1 MSSARPRLLIVA
13 RDRYPPFRVDVTI
26 LFSKYLAPH
35 FDIDWLMR
43 REISGPASI
52 ERLKNERFLVNGKGG
67 LRFLGAFGRHLAA
80 LSQVLRREYDIVQC
94 RDAIIVSFVYALAAT
109 ISRTPFVYWM
119 SFPIEE
125 SYLKRAREYFA
136 AGNVLAM
143 LPRLAIGLVGRLLL
157 YRVTLPLAQRVFVQS
172 DRMRND
178 VALRGIPARK
188 LTAVPMGVDTD
199 GHHPDAIAPI
209 EHEFYRG
216 KTVILYVG
224 TLASERRLSIPLAGV
239 VAVMTARP
247 NVVLLVVG
255 KATDIERAAVRGQFA
270 AAGLDGRLLIL
281 DHMLHDQM
289 LRYVKRADVC
299 LAACDTSP
307 LLLQGTPTKLPEY
320 LLMGRRVVANR
331 HPDQETVVSGAGL
344 GVLTEFT
351 SEGFEQAI
359 LTAMALGE
367 PTDIEQTRARNWL
380 RDNRN
385 YRTLSERVAAV
396 YTELLQ

>member
-1 MSSARPRLLIVA
+1 VSSGRPRLLVVA

-43 REISGPASI
+43 REVSGPAEI
-52 ERLKNERFLVNGKGG
+52 ERLGNERFLVNGKGG
-67 LRFLGAFGRHLAA
+67 LRFLGAFGRHLSA
-80 LSQVLRREYDIVQC
+80 LWQVLRREYDIVQC
-94 RDAIIVSFVYALAAT
+94 RDAIIISFAYALAAT
-109 ISRTPFVYWM
+109 ASKTPFVYWM

-125 SYLKRAREYFA
+125 SYLARARDYFA
-136 AGNVLAM
+136 AGDVMAM
-143 LPRLAIGLVGRLLL
+143 LPRLAIGIVGRLLL
-157 YRVTLPLAQRVFVQS
+157 YQVTLPLAQHVFVQS

-178 VALRGIPARK
+178 VALRGISAGK

-199 GHHPDAIAPI
+199 GHQLDAIAPI
-209 EHEFYRG
+209 EHDFYRG

-224 TLASERRLSIPLAGV
+224 TLASERRLSIPFAGV
-239 VAVMTARP
+239 IAVMTDQP
-247 NVVLLVVG
+247 NVVLVVVG
-255 KATDIERAAVRGQFA
+255 KATNVERAAVRSQFA

-281 DHMLHDQM
+281 DHVLHDQM

-299 LAACDTSP
+299 LSAYDTSP
-307 LLLQGTPTKLPEY
+307 QLLTGTPTKLPEY

-331 HPDQETVVSGAGL
+331 HPDQDVVVNGAGL
-344 GVLTEFT
+344 GMLTEFT

-359 LTAMALGE
+359 LAAIALGA
-367 PTDIEQTRARNWL
+367 PTDVEQTRARNWL